1 MHASVLFSKVPFPF
15 SALSDSPSHSDLM
28 NIVAATLPTK
38 WQLVGIQLGLSAA
51 KLNEIEHH
59 HFSDCKHCFGLVFQ
73 EWEHQGTSPYTWE
86 TVVEV
91 LRQPSVEE
99 NRVAEDILA
108 LFRAN
113 PDTM

>member
-1 MHASVLFSKVPFPF
+1 MHASVPFSKVLFPF
-15 SALSDSPSHSDLM
+15 LALSDSPSHSDLM
-28 NIVAATLPTK
+28 NFVAAALPTK

-51 KLNEIEHH
+51 KLSEIEHR
-59 HFSDCKHCFGLVFQ
+59 HFSDCERCFGSVFQ
-73 EWEHQGTSPYTWE
+73 EWEHQDTSPYTWE
-86 TVVEV
+86 TVIEV

-99 NRVAEDILA
+99 NRVAEEILA